1 MITVDIILSFPRFI
15 FSTEITT
22 TIIRINQNR
31 SGAQQVKL
39 LTAKHSNLTLIPR
52 THMVHG
58 NDSCNLPFKLHMS
71 TPQLSTKQIIKNV
84 ILKIKPQPN
93 KNTVTKD
100 IN

>member
-1 MITVDIILSFPRFI
+1 MIHFFNSNNNNNNNK
-15 FSTEITT
+15 
-22 TIIRINQNR
+22 NQ
-31 SGAQQVKL
+31 SKQGWCQQAKL

-52 THMVHG
+52 THMVDG
-58 NDSCNLPFKLHMS
+58 NDPCNLPFNLHMS

-93 KNTVTKD
+93 KKTVTKD